1 MSNETRF
8 TPGPWFVTN
17 RRDIFT
23 GLAAPNTTGEF
34 SAHND
39 GWHIAEA
46 LQNETGIGDGLYHCM
61 SNTET
66 EANAALMAASPDL
79 YAALENTIK
88 LAHDAI
94 ENMTD
99 KEEAIL
105 ITAQAALA
113 KARGEA

>member
-46 LQNETGIGDGLYHCM
+46 LRNETGVGDGLYHCM
-61 SNTET
+61 SNAET
-66 EANAALMAASPDL
+66 EANAALIAASPDL
-79 YAALENTIK
+79 YAALQNLVDFCDFFK
-88 LAHDAI
+88 SSDQY
-94 ENMTD
+94 
-99 KEEAIL
+99 
-105 ITAQAALA
+105 QAALYALA